1 MIRDLAYAWR
11 TLRKSP
17 AFALT
22 AVLTI
27 ALGIGASTA
36 IFSVVNAVLLKP
48 LPYPQPER
56 LAILWGELR
65 NRGVVDFPFSPPDF
79 DDVRR
84 SATLLED
91 MTGVTPFR
99 TVVSGENAESEQV
112 AAAGVTSNF
121 FRLLGG
127 KVALGRDFTD
137 ADCIAPPRPP
147 PAQPGQAAVPP
158 RTPPPTPPTT
168 MVIVSHE
175 FWQRRYG
182 SDPQVVGRS
191 INLGAGAG
199 PAQIVGVLA
208 PGFELLFP
216 PKANLERAPAVWTA
230 LRADFQNSN
239 RNNVFLRV
247 VARMQPGVTVRQ
259 AQSQL
264 DGIADGLRHRFPIK
278 TTAGF
283 HMRAERMQDNVVAAV
298 RPAIVALMGAVT
310 FLLLIACANVANLL
324 LLRAS
329 ARSRELAV
337 RTALGSSR
345 WSLVRQM
352 MAESLLLAG
361 CGALAGLLLAR
372 LGIDLL
378 VSLGPRDLPRLNS
391 ISLDPAVLTFT
402 MLAALMAAVTF
413 GIVPAVRAS
422 RPDIMEILRSTG
434 RTAGL
439 GSGSL
444 LRNAVVM
451 AEVALSFV
459 LLIGCGLMVR
469 SFMALQKA
477 KPGYDPR
484 GLLTLQLPITNARG
498 AEQSAAVVRDIYD
511 RFCALPGVTSV
522 TAANPFPLDG
532 GIANARW
539 GKEEAL
545 TDPARF
551 KQANVFFV
559 LPGYFETLRT
569 RLIEGREFTDTDN
582 KPNVKLVVID
592 QVLAAK
598 AFPRQS
604 AVGKRLLIRVTTPE
618 AEWFE
623 VIGVVEHQRHESLA
637 ADGREAAYFTDGY
650 AGAGS
655 VTRWALRTSGDPGR
669 LVGPVREAVARLD
682 KRLAAAEVQ
691 PMQTFVDQAQAQT
704 RFSLVLIAIFAAIAA
719 LLAAVGL
726 YGVLS
731 SAVRQRTAEIGLRM
745 ALGAAPASVFS
756 LVVGHGLRLSAVG
769 IGAGLVAAFSL
780 TRVMGSMLVGVAP
793 HDPMTFASIAVLFF
807 VISAVACWLPA
818 RRAAGLDPTVALR
831 EE

>member
-1 MIRDLAYAWR
+1 MIRDFAYAWR

-65 NRGVVDFPFSPPDF
+65 NRGVLDFPFSPPDF

-84 SATLLED
+84 SATLLEG
-91 MTGVTPFR
+91 MTGVFPFR

-112 AAAGVTSNF
+112 AVAGVTSNF
-121 FRLLGG
+121 FRLLGAR
-127 KVALGRDFTD
+127 VALGRDFTD
-137 ADCIAPPRPP
+137 ADCTPP
-147 PAQPGQAAVPP
+147 PPLPPPQPGQPAPA
-158 RTPPPTPPTT
+158 PPTPPTT
-168 MVIVSHE
+168 IVIVSHE

-182 SDPQVVGRS
+182 SDPHVVGRG

-199 PAQIVGVLA
+199 PAQIVGVLS

-216 PKANLERAPAVWTA
+216 PKANLERAPAVWIA
-230 LRADFQNSN
+230 ARADFRNGN

-247 VARMQPGVTVRQ
+247 VARMKPGVTVRQ

-264 DGIADGLRHRFPIK
+264 DGIADALRQRFPIK
-278 TTAGF
+278 TAAGF

-298 RPAIVALMGAVT
+298 RPALIALMGAVI

-337 RTALGSSR
+337 RTALGGSR

-352 MAESLLLAG
+352 MAESLLLSG

-378 VSLGPRDLPRLNS
+378 ISLGPRDLPRLGS

-402 MLAALMAAVTF
+402 MLAALMAALMF

-422 RPDIMEILRSTG
+422 RPDIMDILRSSG

-469 SFMALQKA
+469 SFIALQKT
-477 KPGYDPR
+477 KPGYDPN
-484 GLLTLQLPITNARG
+484 GVLTLQLPITNARG
-498 AEQSAAVVRDIYD
+498 HEQSAAVVRDIHD
-511 RFCALPGVTSV
+511 RFAALPGVTAV
-522 TAANPFPLDG
+522 TAAFPFPLDG
-532 GIANARW
+532 GLANARW
-539 GKEEAL
+539 GKEEAM

-551 KQANVFFV
+551 QQANVFFV

-569 RLIEGREFTDTDN
+569 KLIEGRTFTEADN
-582 KPNVKLVVID
+582 KPKVNRVVID
-592 QVLAAK
+592 QLLAAK
-598 AFPRQS
+598 AFPRES
-604 AVGKRLLIRVTTPE
+604 AVGKRLLMRVITAE
-618 AEWFE
+618 AEWYQI
-623 VIGVVEHQRHESLA
+623 VGVVEHQRHESLA

-650 AGAGS
+650 AGAGG
-655 VTRWALRTSGDPGR
+655 VTRWALRTSGDPAR
-669 LVGPVREAVARLD
+669 LVGPVREAIARLD
-682 KRLAAAEVQ
+682 KRLAVAEVQ

-704 RFSLVLIAIFAAIAA
+704 RFSLVLIALFAAVAA

-756 LVVGHGLRLSAVG
+756 LVVGQGLKLSAVG

-793 HDPMTFASIAVLFF
+793 HDPATFAAIAALFF
-807 VISAVACWLPA
+807 VIAALACWLPA